1 MKISSIFNNIKST
14 IKEVIAFFKKKD
26 VITFLFF
33 LLFSFILW
41 YMNTSSD
48 DEIEKNYV
56 IYTKYVGIPEN
67 IYIEEKLPD
76 HIKYTLRGKRKELN
90 KYKQSD
96 TITINLSNYLSSE
109 ESKVNNK
116 VDISF
121 LEIINTFIAKKTS
134 ELTPTETQPL
144 SFSSAFKILN
154 TKNVP
159 ILLKEN
165 IKVESQY
172 IFVDSIKIIPNNITI
187 LGPQSSLDTIQAIY
201 VKPLHDTYNKSN
213 KITSELIIPNPFVI
227 NTNNNVEISLLIDKS
242 TEKSFDIP
250 ITLINVPENINIR
263 TFPTSINIKFS
274 VSIQNYNNVLPS
286 MFEANIDY
294 NTISNVSKTTQKV
307 NIQYNSNIYITNLTS
322 TPKEVEYVIETM
334 Q

>member
-1 MKISSIFNNIKST
+1 M
-14 IKEVIAFFKKKD
+14 
-26 VITFLFF
+26 
-33 LLFSFILW
+33 
-41 YMNTSSD
+41 
-48 DEIEKNYV
+48 
-56 IYTKYVGIPEN
+56 
-67 IYIEEKLPD
+67 
-76 HIKYTLRGKRKELN
+76 
-90 KYKQSD
+90 
-96 TITINLSNYLSSE
+96 
-109 ESKVNNK
+109 
-116 VDISF
+116 
-121 LEIINTFIAKKTS
+121 EIINTFIAKKTS

-227 NTNNNVEISLLIDKS
+227 NTNNNVEISFLIDKS

>member
-56 IYTKYVGIPEN
+56 IYTNYVGIPEN

-90 KYKQSD
+90 KYRQSD

-121 LEIINTFIAKKTS
+121 LEIINTINAKKTS

-227 NTNNNVEISLLIDKS
+227 NTNNNVEISFLIDKS

-274 VSIQNYNNVLPS
+274 VGIQNYNNVLPS

>member
-56 IYTKYVGIPEN
+56 IYTNYVGIPEN

-227 NTNNNVEISLLIDKS
+227 NTNNNVEISFLIDKS

-274 VSIQNYNNVLPS
+274 VGIQNYNNVLPS

>member
-56 IYTKYVGIPEN
+56 IYTNYVGIPEN

-227 NTNNNVEISLLIDKS
+227 NTNNNVEISFLIDKS

-274 VSIQNYNNVLPS
+274 VGIQNYNNVLPS

-307 NIQYNSNIYITNLTS
+307 NIRYNSNIYITNLTS

>member
-56 IYTKYVGIPEN
+56 IYTNYVGIPEN

-227 NTNNNVEISLLIDKS
+227 NTNNNVEISFLIDKS

-307 NIQYNSNIYITNLTS
+307 NIRYNSNIYITNLTS

>member
-26 VITFLFF
+26 VITFLLF

-227 NTNNNVEISLLIDKS
+227 NTNNNVEISFLIDKS

-274 VSIQNYNNVLPS
+274 VGIQNYNNVLPS

>member
-56 IYTKYVGIPEN
+56 IYTNYVGIPEN

-227 NTNNNVEISLLIDKS
+227 NTNNNVEISFLIDKS

-294 NTISNVSKTTQKV
+294 NTISNVSKTTQKD

>member
-1 MKISSIFNNIKST
+1 M
-14 IKEVIAFFKKKD
+14 
-26 VITFLFF
+26 
-33 LLFSFILW
+33 
-41 YMNTSSD
+41 
-48 DEIEKNYV
+48 
-56 IYTKYVGIPEN
+56 
-67 IYIEEKLPD
+67 
-76 HIKYTLRGKRKELN
+76 
-90 KYKQSD
+90 
-96 TITINLSNYLSSE
+96 
-109 ESKVNNK
+109 
-116 VDISF
+116 
-121 LEIINTFIAKKTS
+121 
-134 ELTPTETQPL
+134 TPTETQPL

-227 NTNNNVEISLLIDKS
+227 NTNNNVEISFLIDKS

-274 VSIQNYNNVLPS
+274 VGIQNYNNVLPS

>member
-56 IYTKYVGIPEN
+56 IYTNYVGIPEN

-227 NTNNNVEISLLIDKS
+227 NTNNNVEISFLIDKS

-274 VSIQNYNNVLPS
+274 VGIQNYNNILPS

>member
-227 NTNNNVEISLLIDKS
+227 NTNNNVEISFLIDKS

-274 VSIQNYNNVLPS
+274 VGIQNYNNVLPS

>member
-109 ESKVNNK
+109 ESKANNK

-227 NTNNNVEISLLIDKS
+227 NTNNNVEISFLIDKS

-274 VSIQNYNNVLPS
+274 VGIQNYNNVLPS

>member
-56 IYTKYVGIPEN
+56 IYTNYVGIPEN

-109 ESKVNNK
+109 ESKANNK

-227 NTNNNVEISLLIDKS
+227 NTNNNVEISFLIDKS

-307 NIQYNSNIYITNLTS
+307 NIRYNSNIYITNLTS

>member
-56 IYTKYVGIPEN
+56 IYTNYVGIPEN

-227 NTNNNVEISLLIDKS
+227 NTNNNVEISFLIDKS

>member
-56 IYTKYVGIPEN
+56 IYTNYVGIPEN

-227 NTNNNVEISLLIDKS
+227 NTNNNVEISFLIDKS

-274 VSIQNYNNVLPS
+274 ISIQNYNNVLPS

>member
-26 VITFLFF
+26 VITSLFF

-227 NTNNNVEISLLIDKS
+227 NTNNNVEISFLIDKS

>member
-56 IYTKYVGIPEN
+56 IYTNYVGIPEN
-67 IYIEEKLPD
+67 IYIEEKLPN

-227 NTNNNVEISLLIDKS
+227 NTNNNVEISFLIDKS

>member
-48 DEIEKNYV
+48 DEIENNYV
-56 IYTKYVGIPEN
+56 IYTNYVGIPEN

-227 NTNNNVEISLLIDKS
+227 NTNNNVEISFLIDKS

>member
-56 IYTKYVGIPEN
+56 IYTNYVGIPEN

-227 NTNNNVEISLLIDKS
+227 NTNNNVEISFLIDKS
-242 TEKSFDIP
+242 AEKSFDIP

-274 VSIQNYNNVLPS
+274 VGIQNYNNVLPS

>member
-56 IYTKYVGIPEN
+56 IYTNYVGIPEN

-109 ESKVNNK
+109 ESKANNK

-227 NTNNNVEISLLIDKS
+227 NTNNNVEISFLIDKS

>member
-56 IYTKYVGIPEN
+56 IYTNYVGIPEN

-227 NTNNNVEISLLIDKS
+227 NTNNNVEISFLIDKS
-242 TEKSFDIP
+242 TEKSFNIP

>member
-56 IYTKYVGIPEN
+56 IYTNYVGIPEN

-144 SFSSAFKILN
+144 SFCSAFKILN

-227 NTNNNVEISLLIDKS
+227 NTNNNVEISFLIDKS

>member
-56 IYTKYVGIPEN
+56 IYTNYVGIPEN

-109 ESKVNNK
+109 ESKANNK

-227 NTNNNVEISLLIDKS
+227 NTNNNVEISFLIDKS

-274 VSIQNYNNVLPS
+274 VGIQNYNNVLPS

>member
-227 NTNNNVEISLLIDKS
+227 NTNNNVEISFLIDKS

>member
-33 LLFSFILW
+33 LLFSFIIW

-56 IYTKYVGIPEN
+56 IYTNYVGIPEN

-227 NTNNNVEISLLIDKS
+227 NTNNNVEISFLIDKS

-274 VSIQNYNNVLPS
+274 VGIQNYNNVLPS

>member
-227 NTNNNVEISLLIDKS
+227 NTNNNVEISFLIDKS

-322 TPKEVEYVIETM
+322 IPKEVEYVIETM

>member
-67 IYIEEKLPD
+67 ISIEEKLPD

-227 NTNNNVEISLLIDKS
+227 NTNNNVEISFLIDKS

>member
-56 IYTKYVGIPEN
+56 IYTNYVGIPEN

-109 ESKVNNK
+109 ESKINNK

-227 NTNNNVEISLLIDKS
+227 NTNNNVEISFLIDKS

-307 NIQYNSNIYITNLTS
+307 NIRYNSNIYITNLTS

>member
-109 ESKVNNK
+109 ESKANNK

-227 NTNNNVEISLLIDKS
+227 NTNNNVEISFLIDKS

>member
-56 IYTKYVGIPEN
+56 IYTNYVGIPEN

-121 LEIINTFIAKKTS
+121 LEIINTFTAKKTS

-227 NTNNNVEISLLIDKS
+227 NTNNNVEISFLIDKS

-274 VSIQNYNNVLPS
+274 VGIQNYNNVLPS

>member
-56 IYTKYVGIPEN
+56 IYTNYVGIPEN

-159 ILLKEN
+159 IRLKEN

-227 NTNNNVEISLLIDKS
+227 NTNNNVEISFLIDKS

-307 NIQYNSNIYITNLTS
+307 NIRYNSNIYITNLTS

>member
-56 IYTKYVGIPEN
+56 IYTNYVGIPEN

-227 NTNNNVEISLLIDKS
+227 NTNNNVEISFLIDKS

-274 VSIQNYNNVLPS
+274 VGIQNYNNVLPS

-307 NIQYNSNIYITNLTS
+307 NIQYNSNIYITNLTY

>member
-56 IYTKYVGIPEN
+56 IYTNYVGIPKN

-227 NTNNNVEISLLIDKS
+227 NTNNNVEISFLIDKS

>member
-56 IYTKYVGIPEN
+56 IYTNYVGIPEN

-227 NTNNNVEISLLIDKS
+227 NTNNNVEISFLIDKS

-294 NTISNVSKTTQKV
+294 NTISNASKTTQKV

>member
-56 IYTKYVGIPEN
+56 IYTNYVGIPEN

-213 KITSELIIPNPFVI
+213 TITSELIIPNPFVI
-227 NTNNNVEISLLIDKS
+227 NTNNNVEISFLIDKS

-274 VSIQNYNNVLPS
+274 VGIQNYNNVLPS

>member
-56 IYTKYVGIPEN
+56 IYTNYVGIPEN

-116 VDISF
+116 VDISV

-227 NTNNNVEISLLIDKS
+227 NTNNNVEISFLIDKS

-274 VSIQNYNNVLPS
+274 VGIQNYNNVLPS

>member
-109 ESKVNNK
+109 ESKANNR

-121 LEIINTFIAKKTS
+121 LEIINTFIEKKTS

-227 NTNNNVEISLLIDKS
+227 NTNNNVEISFLIDKS

-274 VSIQNYNNVLPS
+274 VGIQNYNNVLPS

-307 NIQYNSNIYITNLTS
+307 NIRYNSNIYITNLTS

>member
-33 LLFSFILW
+33 LLFSFIIW

-56 IYTKYVGIPEN
+56 IYTNYVGIPEN

-227 NTNNNVEISLLIDKS
+227 NTNNNVEISFLIDKS

-274 VSIQNYNNVLPS
+274 VGIQNYNNVLPS
-286 MFEANIDY
+286 MFGANIDY